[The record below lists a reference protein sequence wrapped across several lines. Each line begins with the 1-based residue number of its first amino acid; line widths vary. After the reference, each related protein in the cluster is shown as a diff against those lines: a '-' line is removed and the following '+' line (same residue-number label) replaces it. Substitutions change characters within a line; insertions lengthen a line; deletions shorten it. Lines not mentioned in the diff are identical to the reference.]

1 MRVSKKI
8 FSKGL
13 TLVEIL
19 VVITILALISVIT
32 YEALFSV
39 KKKEVLE
46 KEAARVS
53 AVIERARSL
62 TLSSS
67 GDREYGVHVE
77 SNRVV
82 TFRGNSYN
90 SSDPNNKAD
99 TLNNAVTISNYSFT
113 GGGDN
118 VVFERLSGKTRNAG
132 TLTMSL
138 SSATTT
144 YTITIYGTGLVDVKR
159 ND

>member
-1 MRVSKKI
+1 MHVSKKI

-19 VVITILALISVIT
+19 IVITILALISVIT

-53 AVIERARSL
+53 AIIERARSL

-67 GDREYGVHVE
+67 GDRQYGVHVE

-90 SSDPNNKAD
+90 SSDLNNKAD
-99 TLNNAVTISNYSFT
+99 TLNNAVTISNYSFA

-118 VVFERLSGKTRNAG
+118 VIFERLSGKTGNAG